1 MNSYHKMV
9 NRVTE
14 MICEH
19 IDDTENFILIG
30 DNSSGKSEILRT
42 IIEKKKG
49 EAVYYI
55 DSVNRTFDA
64 GKAELFSEKYKE
76 IKPDFQ
82 GVTSVRV
89 HPFNFNLQD
98 TFAAASRIEHLYVK
112 YRRQIEKFCESFLNK
127 KFTIEREDDGV
138 GNPENVVK
146 IDGEIMTL
154 SSGYQA
160 LIRIFCEILFFSDC
174 MKVQRLEKGIV
185 VIDEIDEYLSPKY
198 SAEILNFLHDEF
210 SNIHFIVTT
219 HSLDLVETTENATI
233 IVINKCTYA
242 TYTSEF
248 LRDTVSAND
257 IFTNLFFENRKLH
270 VSDND
275 DMDNQ
280 LRQYLNS
287 KVAGMW
293 DEKMQEELEQIN
305 LEDLKPHQRLIFKQI
320 KEW

>member
-1 MNSYHKMV
+1 
-9 NRVTE
+9 
-14 MICEH
+14 
-19 IDDTENFILIG
+19 
-30 DNSSGKSEILRT
+30 
-42 IIEKKKG
+42 
-49 EAVYYI
+49 
-55 DSVNRTFDA
+55 
-64 GKAELFSEKYKE
+64 
-76 IKPDFQ
+76 
-82 GVTSVRV
+82 
-89 HPFNFNLQD
+89 
-98 TFAAASRIEHLYVK
+98 
-112 YRRQIEKFCESFLNK
+112 
-127 KFTIEREDDGV
+127 
-138 GNPENVVK
+138 
-146 IDGEIMTL
+146 MTL